1 MSTGVWVFAVDYYLF
16 GEMRM
21 RRALVESTV
30 LDAGEN
36 IARLVEDKYGHPRD
50 YVRVTQF
57 ILQDHPRASYNRRL

>member
-1 MSTGVWVFAVDYYLF
+1 MFAVDYYLF
-16 GEMRM
+16 GGTHM

-36 IARLVEDKYGHPRD
+36 HIARLVEDKYDHPRD

-57 ILQDHPRASYNRRL
+57 VLQDHPRASYNRRL